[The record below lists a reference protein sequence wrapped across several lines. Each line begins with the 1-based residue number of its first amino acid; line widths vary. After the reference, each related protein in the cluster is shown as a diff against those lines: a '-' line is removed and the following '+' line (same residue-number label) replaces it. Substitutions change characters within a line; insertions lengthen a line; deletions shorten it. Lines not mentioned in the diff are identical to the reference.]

1 MAGVL
6 TLVAACK
13 RNSDNLAEVQH
24 TIVYGI
30 IADDYNL
37 ETGKVNNGQTLGNIL
52 NNYGVSAVTIDRLD
66 RAAREIFPLRQIRA
80 GQPYTAFM
88 TKDSIAARLDYL
100 VYEKSVTDY
109 VVFGF
114 VNDSITV
121 TTGQKPVELRRT
133 KRSAEIESSLWG
145 TIIQENLPYS
155 LAAELEDVYQWT
167 VDFFGIQAGDKF
179 TVIYDEKFV
188 DTLSVGVGRIWG
200 AKFNHAGKDVYAIPF
215 RQNDKIQYWE
225 FNGASLRKQLL
236 KAPLKFSRISSR
248 FSRSRL
254 HPVHRVYR
262 PHLGVD
268 YAAPTGTP
276 VHAVAD
282 GVVTFKGWGGG
293 GGNTLKIKHAGN
305 LVTGYLHLS
314 KFAKGISQG
323 SRVSQG
329 QVIGYVGSTGTSTG
343 PHLDYRIWKN
353 GTNIDPLKVPQEPAE
368 PIKTE
373 NMAAFEQIRDRIIAE
388 LNGEAT
394 PDMIVTQLDSVVMP
408 AADTTK
414 VTEATVKAETVDEKD
429 ADEKRSKGERDN
441 RQRIWGS
448 TKR

>member
-1 MAGVL
+1 MAACL

-13 RNSDNLAEVQH
+13 RSPESVAEIQH

-52 NNYGVSAVTIDRLD
+52 NNYGVSAVTIDKLD

-80 GQPYTAFM
+80 GQPYTAFI
-88 TKDSIAARLDYL
+88 TKDSIAARLDYF

-121 TTGQKPVELRRT
+121 TTGQKPIELRRT

-200 AKFNHAGKDVYAIPF
+200 AKFTHKGKNIYAIPF
-215 RQNDKIQYWE
+215 EQGGKVQYWE
-225 FNGASLRKQLL
+225 EDGGSLRKQLL
-236 KAPLKFSRISSR
+236 KAPLKFTRISSK
-248 FSRSRL
+248 FSHARL
-254 HPVHRVYR
+254 HPVLKKYR
-262 PHLGVD
+262 PHHGVD
-268 YAAPTGTP
+268 YAAPSGTP
-276 VHAVAD
+276 VRAVAD
-282 GVVTFKGWGGG
+282 GVVTKKSYDKAA
-293 GGNTLKIKHAGN
+293 GNMLKIKHPGN
-305 LVTGYLHLS
+305 LSSGYLHLRG
-314 KFAKGISQG
+314 FAKGIKVG
-323 SRVSQG
+323 ARVEQG
-329 QVIGYVGSTGTSTG
+329 QVIGYVGSTGRSTG
-343 PHLDYRIWKN
+343 PHLDFRLWKGSQPIN
-353 GTNIDPLKVPQEPAE
+353 PLNVPQKPSV
-368 PIKTE
+368 PISKE
-373 NMAAFEQIRDRIIAE
+373 NKERFESVRARVIAE
-388 LNGEAT
+388 LEGEVA
-394 PDMIVTQLDSVVMP
+394 DSIRVTKLEDI
-408 AADTTK
+408 
-414 VTEATVKAETVDEKD
+414 
-429 ADEKRSKGERDN
+429 R
-441 RQRIWGS
+441 
-448 TKR
+448 